1 MGGVAQ
7 CVGGAFCDT
16 SGLLGGEAAPLAPTG
31 VRFSRPL
38 GQYYDRLSNHRQ
50 VQKFNPDNISYF
62 VSKISEETLNI
73 QTYTKITFNMLKFN
87 ILFSNL
93 AKLESN

>member
-16 SGLLGGEAAPLAPTG
+16 PGLLGGEAAPLAPTG

-50 VQKFNPDNISYF
+50 VKKCNPDNISYF
-62 VSKISEETLNI
+62 ESKLAEETPNTQTFTKTCNI
-73 QTYTKITFNMLKFN
+73 ILKFGK
-87 ILFSNL
+87 IGV
-93 AKLESN
+93 